1 MKKTTLL
8 KSVMVVSGALA
19 LIACGG
25 GDKKPA
31 DQAAAPG
38 AAPAAPVPVINTI
51 QKIKDTGKVVV
62 GHRESSIPHSYLVD
76 GKPVG
81 YSMGN
86 TP

>member
-1 MKKTTLL
+1 
-8 KSVMVVSGALA
+8 MVVSGALA

-38 AAPAAPVPVINTI
+38 AAPAAAPVPVINTI

-62 GHRESSIPHSYLVD
+62 GHRESSIPHSLIL
-76 GKPVG
+76 G
-81 YSMGN
+81 
-86 TP
+86 